1 MLRAGQRQLEAVS
14 HGDRGSHVHRGVHG
28 RERRQGAQGIA
39 ADVAGHDGPHPR
51 ELLEHEAMGASR
63 TQRRRASRQI
73 GRSRRMGRLLKA
85 EGRAHE
91 PRRQLAG
98 PRQGARRLAHRHP
111 AGPHGVFEVLR
122 ALLHDVHGFDG
133 IGEIAQ
139 GGRGKW
145 PGDPELED
153 ARVRERLG
161 HVLVGRAGADDA
173 HSALPFYHL
182 VVGAGFHPLA
192 QLIDAIQLH
201 EAARLGESGHHDPL
215 RRILL
220 IGPCRRLGTLP
231 RLDGRLRM
239 GDAHA
244 GADDHRHVEAL
255 GDIVGLAGEAQGL
268 GGIGRIEARD
278 GGGLSVVVR
287 VLLVLGGVH
296 ARVVGGQD
304 DHTAAH
310 TGVGGREQ
318 RVGRHVHAH
327 MLHGGE
333 HPRAGGR
340 GPDAHFHGHLLVHA
354 PLGVDALLLGEG
366 LQRLR

>member
-1 MLRAGQRQLEAVS
+1 
-14 HGDRGSHVHRGVHG
+14 
-28 RERRQGAQGIA
+28 
-39 ADVAGHDGPHPR
+39 
-51 ELLEHEAMGASR
+51 MGASR

-98 PRQGARRLAHRHP
+98 PRQRARRIAHRHP

-139 GGRGKW
+139 GGRGKG

-173 HSALPFYHL
+173 HSALPLYHL

-201 EAARLGESGHHDPL
+201 EAARLGEGGHHDPL

-220 IGPCRRLGTLP
+220 IGPRRRLGALP
-231 RLDGRLRM
+231 CLDGRLRM

-255 GDIVGLAGEAQGL
+255 GDIVGLASEAQGL

-278 GGGLSVVVR
+278 GGGLGVVVR
-287 VLLVLGGVH
+287 VLLVLRGVH

-304 DHTAAH
+304 DHAAAH
-310 TGVGGREQ
+310 AGVGGREQ